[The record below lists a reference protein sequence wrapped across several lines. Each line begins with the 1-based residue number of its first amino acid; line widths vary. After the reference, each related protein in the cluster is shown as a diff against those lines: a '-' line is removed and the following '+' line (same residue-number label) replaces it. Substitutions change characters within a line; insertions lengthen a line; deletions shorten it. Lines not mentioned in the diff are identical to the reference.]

1 MSTNYQEC
9 DFGPDVEEIDSWLRM
24 LDQMEND
31 EPDPFLSAHSVQ
43 ERGGGLRQTP
53 QTTHLTPGPHIN
65 QSVGIHD
72 TKARVPCLD
81 CERTFGRRSEMLR
94 HARKHNEA
102 LARSFKCP
110 IPSCSKGFPRKDKL
124 TAHMKSM
131 HGPEV
136 KGLVAAE

>member
-1 MSTNYQEC
+1 MTSLIRSFLHIACRKGAEG
-9 DFGPDVEEIDSWLRM
+9 FGKLF
-24 LDQMEND
+24 
-31 EPDPFLSAHSVQ
+31 FLLANVVVHSIPAS
-43 ERGGGLRQTP
+43 QTP